1 MSKLIKD
8 KEVIEALGILN
19 DGHNYWSIESIT
31 KICDT
36 INAPVPLHLIETY
49 RTRLFWCD
57 EHDYNIGNGRELQAK
72 GEGYDKLKP
81 CCKKGE
87 HLGKYVFYFLK
98 DNGDFDFDMENKAV
112 YSLHFNAWLANTWLN
127 LKVDTSG
134 DLGRGSSSRQYGRA
148 IRQWLIGNGYL
159 GRKEPTS

>member
-1 MSKLIKD
+1 MLQ
-8 KEVIEALGILN
+8 EV
-19 DGHNYWSIESIT
+19 
-31 KICDT
+31 
-36 INAPVPLHLIETY
+36 
-49 RTRLFWCD
+49 
-57 EHDYNIGNGRELQAK
+57 
-72 GEGYDKLKP
+72 
-81 CCKKGE
+81 E